1 MYFPGQKRRKKL
13 VIQNRKC
20 KGTEAM
26 SSSNNGKRLVW
37 QSARNKYTGRPDS
50 NVTHGVT

>member
-1 MYFPGQKRRKKL
+1 MYFPGQKRRKEL

-20 KGTEAM
+20 KGPEAM

-37 QSARNKYTGRPDS
+37 QSARNRYAGRPDS